1 MNIKLNMLTS
11 LTPIVLTS
19 AYTGKQHGNKVI
31 FGNHLGEPVVIMQAM
46 VKTAKILSKPK
57 KASEIDASNYVAKYG
72 SAAE

>member
-11 LTPIVLTS
+11 LTPIVLTG

-31 FGNHLGEPVVIMQAM
+31 FGDHLGEPVVILQAM
-46 VKTAKILSKPK
+46 VKSAKILDKPK
-57 KASEIDASNYVAKYG
+57 KASEIDATNYVANYG

>member
-11 LTPIVLTS
+11 LTPIVLTG

-31 FGNHLGEPVVIMQAM
+31 FGNHLGEPTVILQDM
-46 VKTAKILSKPK
+46 VRSAKILDKPK

>member
-11 LTPIVLTS
+11 LTPIVLTG
-19 AYTGKQHGNKVI
+19 AYMGKQHGNKVI
-31 FGNHLGEPVVIMQAM
+31 FGDHLGEPVVIMQAM
-46 VKTAKILSKPK
+46 IKTAKILNKPK

>member
-11 LTPIVLTS
+11 LTPIVLTG

-31 FGNHLGEPVVIMQAM
+31 FGNHLGEPTVILQDM
-46 VKTAKILSKPK
+46 VRSAKILDKPK
-57 KASEIDASNYVAKYG
+57 KVSEIDASNYVANYG